1 MNRWRDWWKQAEAD
15 LRLARVA
22 LDSVTLFSLD
32 RELVEKAISRF
43 VDELSKK
50 KEVLSVVIFGSWAK
64 GTSGVGSDVDF
75 LIILKESKLSFLERI
90 PAYMPSGFP
99 IDADVFPYTIEEV
112 RKGIPLVEQALKEG
126 KVVFERIADGE

>member
-1 MNRWRDWWKQAEAD
+1 MP
-15 LRLARVA
+15 LAVRKRS
-22 LDSVTLFSLD
+22 LGSVTLFSLD

-43 VDELSKK
+43 VDELSKR

-64 GTSGVGSDVDF
+64 GSSGVGSDVDF

-99 IDADVFPYTIEEV
+99 IDVDVFPYTIEEV